1 MKKFL
6 ISFILAVLIIIVPG
20 LIFDK
25 YVEASSSN
33 VNVTV
38 PATTNVVFN
47 SDGTNTI
54 SEFKITN
61 DSLVPIKV
69 TDVTPTAS
77 NGWQLVSDT
86 STLTKNTKKLKL
98 TLANKVI
105 VNGANTLNID
115 IAESSKYTLPI
126 QIDRGV
132 WTTAVNESAFRLE
145 FNYKLGRKQ
154 FNLSFNTDGGDTLS
168 PQSVYNG
175 DKVIL
180 PSTTK
185 TGYTLTGWVD
195 SSGVVYKP
203 GAEYIMPIGN
213 TVLTA
218 QWSANSYTYNVNY
231 KSSTGKLLGTTTV
244 SGTFGSSKSVTAPTK
259 VGYTT
264 PSAQTVKFDS
274 TTAKTITFTYPIIN
288 YKITYN
294 LDGGTASGN
303 PTSYNIESST
313 ITLKTPIKAGYNFKG
328 WTGSNGTTPQ
338 AIVTIPSSSIGDKT
352 YTATWALANNIK
364 VTFRHNLMNEDY
376 SENYTVK
383 ETSTTT
389 GTANASIT
397 LANYKKTYKGFTY
410 VNAKVNGSVQ
420 TTTTILADGSRVVD
434 LYYKREK
441 AYLLSGS
448 QVNGI
453 LNSLSPQNKLVV
465 TDKAIPDNKIAS
477 AKLISISNSPVK
489 VYAYNDVV
497 DGVTNT
503 YISAEADGISIVTG
517 SDCSSM
523 FSSIGGVQ
531 YIDASKLD
539 TSDATAMN
547 NMFSDNYALKEIRI
561 NGPKFNTRNVTSM
574 SSMFINNS
582 ALVTLDH
589 NIDTT
594 NVMDVSTMFYGCY
607 NLSSHIVIRNP
618 NMMSTYSMV
627 SETATV
633 AGAVFDLYFTPE
645 TEAVTTRIYR
655 DCVAYGNVN
664 LKPYNG

>member
-1 MKKFL
+1 MKKIIVSL
-6 ISFILAVLIIIVPG
+6 ILAVLIIIVPG
-20 LIFDK
+20 VIFSDCA
-25 YVEASSSN
+25 EATSSN

-47 SDGTNTI
+47 SDGSNTI
-54 SEFKITN
+54 SDFKIAN
-61 DSLVPIKV
+61 SSLVPIKV
-69 TDVTPTAS
+69 TDVTPTAL
-77 NGWQLVSDT
+77 NGWQLVSDA
-86 STLTKNTKKLKL
+86 SKLTKDTKKLKL
-98 TLANKVI
+98 TLADKVI
-105 VNGANTLNID
+105 VAGTNTLNIN
-115 IAESSKYTLPI
+115 ITEGSNYTLPI
-126 QIDRGV
+126 KIDRGA
-132 WTTAVNESAFRLE
+132 WTTTVKESAFRLV
-145 FNYKLGRKQ
+145 FNYTLGKKH
-154 FNLSFNTDGGDTLS
+154 FNLSFTTNGGSAVST
-168 PQSVYNG
+168 QSVYNG
-175 DKVIL
+175 DTVTL

-185 TGYTLTGWVD
+185 TGYTLTGWAD
-195 SSGVVYKP
+195 SSGVIYKP
-203 GAEYIMPIGN
+203 GTNYTMPIGD
-213 TVLTA
+213 TALTA
-218 QWSANSYTYNVNY
+218 QWSANTYTYNIKY
-231 KSSTGKLLGTTTV
+231 KSSTGKLLGTTAI
-244 SGTFGSSKSVTAPTK
+244 SGTFGSSKSVSAPTK

-264 PSAQTVKFDS
+264 PSTQTVKFDS
-274 TTAKTITFTYPIIN
+274 TSAKTITFTYPIIN

-294 LDGGTASGN
+294 LAGGTASGN
-303 PTSYNIESST
+303 PTRYNIESST
-313 ITLKTPIKAGYNFKG
+313 ITLKTPTKPGYNFKG

-338 AIVTIPSSSIGDKT
+338 ATVTIPSSSIGDKT
-352 YTATWALANNIK
+352 YTATWTLANNIK

-448 QVNGI
+448 QVNGA
-453 LNSLSPQNKLVV
+453 LNSLSPENKLIV
-465 TDKAIPDNKIAS
+465 TGTAIPENKIAT
-477 AKLISISNSPVK
+477 AKLISTSNSPVK
-489 VYAYNDVV
+489 VYAYKDISE
-497 DGVTNT
+497 GKTNT

-523 FSSIGGVQ
+523 FSCVGSVT
-531 YIDASKLD
+531 YIDASRLD
-539 TSDATAMN
+539 TSNATSMN
-547 NMFSDNYALKEIRI
+547 NMFADNYNITEIRI

-574 SSMFINNS
+574 SSMFINNPI
-582 ALVTLDH
+582 LVTLDH

-594 NVMDVSTMFYGCY
+594 NVIDVSTMFYSCY
-607 NLSSHIVIRNP
+607 AIKSHIVIRNP

-627 SETATV
+627 SETATNS
-633 AGAVFDLYFTPE
+633 GAVFDLYFTPE

-664 LKPYNG
+664 LKPYKG